1 MNRPR
6 SLQEVYHWLEQGGG
20 ARWIRLGAVLL
31 GGLLLSLLVAWKQFH
46 GPLTEVTMLQ
56 ADLGRQL
63 AAGEGFTTL
72 VNYPQVEAVL
82 KADGRPF
89 DARQPYPELYQAPL
103 YALTI
108 AGALTLMPSGWREA
122 WFTGIPVAPDGFGAD
137 YFLLGLNLVLFW
149 IAVWLTFDLGRRL
162 FAPRVGWL
170 AALALLVSISAWQ
183 QVVAV
188 NGVPLLMILAVG
200 AFRLWLAA
208 EDRAGEGGAAAAG
221 PLLGLG
227 VLTGLLFLAD
237 YAAGGLLPV
246 ALGYA
251 LWRFHGRA
259 RTVAAVLIAAG
270 FLLVSG
276 PWMARNLMLTGH
288 PVALAAQNLALK
300 AGDPTAEPATVR
312 ARRSTEQP
320 AVDLNKLGN
329 KALTSVQDNVRT
341 RLWAGGGLF
350 LTAFF
355 VAGWI
360 YAFRTPAANRLR
372 WAFTAALG
380 ALVLAHAFCNSGEG
394 ERLPVFWLSPL
405 IMIFGAGFFFVLLEA
420 SPGMGAWPRLAAGI
434 LLGVQALPLVRDA
447 FEPRRLHFSYPPYF
461 PGLLIG
467 MRQELEVR
475 GIVGRYGV
483 MADIPAGAAWYGRQR
498 VWAQPSRLR
507 DFIGIGIEQPIAEL
521 LLTPRTLDRPYFSE
535 LAIRGPGPAALG
547 ETSDRFGEWG
557 QIYAGLATGRMPANF
572 PLAPQKVVENL
583 YVLMDPALPVPR
595 GK

>member
-6 SLQEVYHWLEQGGG
+6 SLQELYHWLGQGGG
-20 ARWIRLGAVLL
+20 ARWVRWGAVLL

-46 GPLTEVTMLQ
+46 GPLTEVTLLQ

-82 KADGRPF
+82 KARGREF
-89 DARQPYPELYQAPL
+89 DPRRPYPELYQAPL
-103 YALTI
+103 YALAI
-108 AGALTLMPSGWREA
+108 AGVLAMVPSGWREV
-122 WFTGIPVAPDGFGAD
+122 WFTAKPVAPDGFGAD

-149 IAVWLTFDLGRRL
+149 IAAWLTYDLGRRL

-170 AALALLVSISAWQ
+170 AALALLVSVAAWQ

-188 NGVPLLMILAVG
+188 NGVPLLMILALG
-200 AFRLWLAA
+200 AFRLWLAV
-208 EDRAGEGGAAAAG
+208 EERAGDGMSAARG

-227 VLTGLLFLAD
+227 LLAGLMFLAD
-237 YAAGGLLPV
+237 YAAGALWPV
-246 ALGYA
+246 AAGYG
-251 LWRFHGRA
+251 LWRFRGRA
-259 RTVAAVLIAAG
+259 RSVAVALLAAG
-270 FLLVSG
+270 FLAVAG
-276 PWMARNLMLTGH
+276 PWMGRNLLLTGN

-312 ARRSTEQP
+312 ARRSIERP

-329 KALTSVQDNVRT
+329 KALTSVQDNVRS
-341 RLWAGGGLF
+341 RLWSGGGLF

-360 YAFRTPAANRLR
+360 YAFRSPAANRLR
-372 WAFTAALG
+372 WAFTATLAV
-380 ALVLAHAFCNSGEG
+380 LVAAHAFCNSGEG
-394 ERLPVFWLSPL
+394 ERLPVFWLAPL
-405 IMIFGAGFFFVLLEA
+405 IMVFGAGFFFVLLEA
-420 SPGMGAWPRLAAGI
+420 SPGMGAWPRLAAAL
-434 LLGVQALPLVRDA
+434 LLGLQGLPLVRDA
-447 FEPRRLHFSYPPYF
+447 LEPRRLHFSYPPYF

-467 MRQELEVR
+467 MREELEVR
-475 GIVGRYGV
+475 GVTGRYGV

-507 DFIGIGIEQPIAEL
+507 DFIAIGIEQPVAEL

-547 ETSDRFGEWG
+547 ETADRFGEWG

-583 YVLMDPALPVPR
+583 YVLMDPALPAPR